1 MISNSIFIPVYIHI
15 PKNAGTYMLSWM
27 QTFNNYYHCEIGKFD
42 KKYIASN
49 KQIRKCIV
57 DLNSGGQCT
66 CCVLSP
72 NNIHLNSNDFK
83 LEFESNPHVDRIS
96 EDIFITN
103 LKCKNLHLFSFT
115 FDPVGNSF
123 LNNFIFA
130 DKVSEILK
138 KKLCYFTI
146 LRDPFQRALSLF
158 SYLQSADSIHE
169 KTHNI
174 YAGLDIE
181 TYLRSYAVEDSYA
194 IRALC
199 GLHDDLL
206 ITDCDFNRALNVLK
220 GIRCHI
226 LGKNNL
232 HDFID
237 EIFLTCY
244 GISTKKIP
252 DSYLNLS
259 KNKTTRKVDFKWNQL
274 SQSSQNSF
282 QNYCRYDYKLI
293 KELSK

>member
-1 MISNSIFIPVYIHI
+1 MISSPIFLPVYIHI

-27 QTFNNYYHCEIGKFD
+27 QTFNNFYHCENGKFD
-42 KKYIASN
+42 KQSVAIN

-57 DLNSGGQCT
+57 DLKGGGQST
-66 CCVLSP
+66 CCVISP
-72 NNIHLNSNDFK
+72 NNVHTNSNDFK
-83 LEFESNPHVDRIS
+83 LEVESNPHVDRIS
-96 EDIFITN
+96 EDVFLTN
-103 LKCKNLHLFSFT
+103 LKCKNLDLFSIT

-123 LNNFIFA
+123 LNNFTFA
-130 DKVSEILK
+130 DNISKILK
-138 KKLCYFTI
+138 KKLCYSII
-146 LRDPFQRALSLF
+146 LRDPFERALSLF
-158 SYLQSADSIHE
+158 SYLQSSDSIHE

-174 YAGLDIE
+174 YNGLTIE
-181 TYLRSYAVEDSYA
+181 TYLRSFAVEDSYV
-194 IRALC
+194 IRSVC

-206 ITDCDFNRALNVLK
+206 ITDNDFNHALNVLK
-220 GIRCHI
+220 GIKCHI

-244 GISTKKIP
+244 GISTNSVP

-259 KNKTTRKVDFKWNQL
+259 KNKTTQKIDFKWNKL
-274 SQSSQNSF
+274 SQSTQNSF
-282 QNYCRYDYKLI
+282 KNYCRYDYKLI